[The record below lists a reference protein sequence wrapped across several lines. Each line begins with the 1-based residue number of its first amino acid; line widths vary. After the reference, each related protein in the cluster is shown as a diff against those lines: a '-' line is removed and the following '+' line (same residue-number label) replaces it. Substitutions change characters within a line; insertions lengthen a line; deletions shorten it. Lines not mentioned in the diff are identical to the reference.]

1 MLIAASRKEKVED
14 RVAAAEAAGLK
25 ALVMD
30 VESFATQTAF
40 ELIEQQLP
48 DNAVRSQAID
58 LTYATLRRYGRAE
71 VELSHLLDRPT
82 AEDELRN
89 LFDEVGLESIRTTY
103 GTVYRSVKTQYQV
116 NDWDSMYKFVME
128 HNVPQLLQRRVSPT
142 NMKQFL
148 DENPNLMP
156 MGMNIDNRYTVTVR
170 RSKS

>member
-1 MLIAASRKEKVED
+1 MSDAKADKLTLAYIKMRDKRSEL
-14 RVAAAEAAGLK
+14 LK
-25 ALVMD
+25 AY
-30 VESFATQTAF
+30 E
-40 ELIEQQLP
+40 
-48 DNAVRSQAID
+48 
-58 LTYATLRRYGRAE
+58 
-71 VELSHLLDRPT
+71 
-82 AEDELRN
+82 AEDAVIQEQMDMVEAELKKMCEEIGA
-89 LFDEVGLESIRTTY
+89 DSIKTSY

-128 HNVPQLLQRRVSPT
+128 HNIPQVLFKRVSTT

>member
-1 MLIAASRKEKVED
+1 MSDAKADKLTLAYIKMRD
-14 RVAAAEAAGLK
+14 R
-25 ALVMD
+25 
-30 VESFATQTAF
+30 
-40 ELIEQQLP
+40 
-48 DNAVRSQAID
+48 
-58 LTYATLRRYGRAE
+58 RAE
-71 VELSHLLDRPT
+71 LLKEYEAED
-82 AEDELRN
+82 AKIGEQMQMVEDELRN

>member
-1 MLIAASRKEKVED
+1 MTDA
-14 RVAAAEAAGLK
+14 K
-25 ALVMD
+25 AD
-30 VESFATQTAF
+30 K
-40 ELIEQQLP
+40 
-48 DNAVRSQAID
+48 
-58 LTYATLRRYGRAE
+58 LTLAYIKMRDKRAE
-71 VELSHLLDRPT
+71 LLKEYEAED
-82 AEDELRN
+82 AKIGEQMQMVEDELRN

-128 HNVPQLLQRRVSPT
+128 HNVPQLLQRRVSTT

>member
-1 MLIAASRKEKVED
+1 MTDAKADKLTLAYIKMRD
-14 RVAAAEAAGLK
+14 R
-25 ALVMD
+25 
-30 VESFATQTAF
+30 
-40 ELIEQQLP
+40 
-48 DNAVRSQAID
+48 
-58 LTYATLRRYGRAE
+58 RAE
-71 VELSHLLDRPT
+71 LLKEYEAED
-82 AEDELRN
+82 AKIGEQMQMVEDELRN

>member
-1 MLIAASRKEKVED
+1 MSDAKADKLTLAYIKMRD
-14 RVAAAEAAGLK
+14 R
-25 ALVMD
+25 
-30 VESFATQTAF
+30 
-40 ELIEQQLP
+40 
-48 DNAVRSQAID
+48 
-58 LTYATLRRYGRAE
+58 RAE
-71 VELSHLLDRPT
+71 LLKEYEAED
-82 AEDELRN
+82 AKIGEQMQMVEDELRN

-103 GTVYRSVKTQYQV
+103 GIVFRSVKTQYQV

>member
-1 MLIAASRKEKVED
+1 MTDA
-14 RVAAAEAAGLK
+14 K
-25 ALVMD
+25 AD
-30 VESFATQTAF
+30 K
-40 ELIEQQLP
+40 
-48 DNAVRSQAID
+48 
-58 LTYATLRRYGRAE
+58 LTLAYIKMRDKRAE
-71 VELSHLLDRPT
+71 LLKEYEAED
-82 AEDELRN
+82 AKIGEQMQMVEDELRN

>member
-1 MLIAASRKEKVED
+1 MTDAKADKLTLAYIKMRD
-14 RVAAAEAAGLK
+14 R
-25 ALVMD
+25 
-30 VESFATQTAF
+30 
-40 ELIEQQLP
+40 
-48 DNAVRSQAID
+48 
-58 LTYATLRRYGRAE
+58 RAE
-71 VELSHLLDRPT
+71 LLKEYEAED
-82 AEDELRN
+82 AKIGEQMQMVEDELRN

-128 HNVPQLLQRRVSPT
+128 HNVPQLLQRRVSTT